1 MLQVKFKKS
10 IQMSEEVKNEEG
22 DSLSSIGHKRQNTEN
37 GGPASKKANITESG
51 RVINND
57 N

>member
-1 MLQVKFKKS
+1 
-10 IQMSEEVKNEEG
+10 MSEEVKNEEG